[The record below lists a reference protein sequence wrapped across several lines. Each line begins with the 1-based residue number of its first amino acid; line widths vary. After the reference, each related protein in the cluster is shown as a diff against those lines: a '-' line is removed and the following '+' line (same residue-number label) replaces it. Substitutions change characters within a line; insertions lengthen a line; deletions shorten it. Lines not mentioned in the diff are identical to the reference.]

1 MSLVIDELQNK
12 ILTEQETRKEI
23 YKLMKETT
31 NIEDYKNLEKE
42 YKKIGCRLFHERNKN
57 NDEYK
62 QMKYNNLKKYL
73 TNEDNYNK
81 HTEKNKERNKRSY
94 RNKKSLLDI

>member
-1 MSLVIDELQNK
+1 MSLSIE
-12 ILTEQETRKEI
+12 EQQEKRKEI
-23 YKLMKETT
+23 YKMMKETS
-31 NIEDYKNLEKE
+31 NIEDYRNLEKE

-73 TNEDNYNK
+73 TNEENYNK
-81 HTEKNKERNKRSY
+81 HTEKNRM
-94 RNKKSLLDI
+94 RNKKTYDINKGTKKNIVDVPQ